1 MFYNRIRLSSDKII
15 IIMLI
20 KIFELFTKN
29 TFKTSIQSGSLMNV
43 INVFEV
49 VPKGYE
55 RYNICWSYFDE
66 RNKCP
71 WIFSSRRRERV

>member
-1 MFYNRIRLSSDKII
+1 
-15 IIMLI
+15 
-20 KIFELFTKN
+20 
-29 TFKTSIQSGSLMNV
+29 MNV

>member
-29 TFKTSIQSGSLMNV
+29 TLKN
-43 INVFEV
+43 
-49 VPKGYE
+49 
-55 RYNICWSYFDE
+55 FDSEWQFNE
-66 RNKCP
+66 RNKCL
-71 WIFSSRRRERV
+71 